1 MENIVKVETKNS
13 RNKRKIIVDKIVH
26 LLLFFLVAICASIII
41 VSVIFILIKGI
52 QPFVDNYGADG
63 EFVNQSLSSFFTNS
77 TWTYDG
83 NGGAMFLVLTTIYVV
98 ALSLIISVPT
108 SIFTAL
114 FIAKISPRGIK
125 DVIRT
130 AIDLLAAIP
139 SVIFGLFGKG
149 IINPFVYNIAEAL
162 GIQTFAGSSI
172 LSGALIIAVMSI
184 PTMTTLSIS
193 AINAVD
199 QSLINGSLALGAS
212 TAQTNMKIIIR
223 SAKSGIFA
231 GIILGIGRALG
242 EATAIQM
249 VIGNSANGLNF
260 YNIFSP
266 GSTIA
271 SAMLSGINEASGFGY
286 DIRFSLGIVLMA
298 VIVVTNLILNAIKN
312 YNRDKDGPVRKI
324 IKKIG
329 GLIKNG
335 KEKQEN

>member
-1 MENIVKVETKNS
+1 MESAVKTKNS
-13 RNKRKIIVDKIVH
+13 RNKRKIIVDKIIH
-26 LLLFFLVAICASIII
+26 LLLFFLVVICASIII
-41 VSVIFILIKGI
+41 VSVIFILIKGV
-52 QPFVDNYGADG
+52 QPFIYNYGTDAN
-63 EFVNQSLSSFFTNS
+63 FVNQDLASFFTNS
-77 TWTYDG
+77 RWTYDG
-83 NGGAMFLVLTTIYVV
+83 KGGAMFLVLTTVYVV

-114 FIAKISPRGIK
+114 FIAKISPNGVK
-125 DVIRT
+125 QVIRT

-149 IINPFVYNIAEAL
+149 IINPFVYGICEAL
-162 GIQTFAGSSI
+162 GIQSFAGSSI
-172 LSGALIIAVMSI
+172 LSGALIIAIMSI

-212 TAQTNMKIIIR
+212 TAQTNMKIIVK

-249 VIGNSANGLNF
+249 VIGNSSNGLNF
-260 YNIFSP
+260 WNIFAP

-286 DIRFSLGIVLMA
+286 DVRFSLGIVLMA
-298 VIVVTNLILNAIKN
+298 VIVITNLILNAIKN
-312 YNRDKDGPVRKI
+312 YNRDKDGTVRKF
-324 IKKIG
+324 IKKIREV
-329 GLIKNG
+329 LNKYERKKSN
-335 KEKQEN
+335 

>member
-1 MENIVKVETKNS
+1 MENLIKVKTKNS
-13 RNKRKIIVDKIVH
+13 RSKRKIIVDKIIH
-26 LLLFFLVAICASIII
+26 LLLFFLVVICASIII
-41 VSVIFILIKGI
+41 VSIIFILIKGI
-52 QPFVDNYGADG
+52 QPFVDNYGTDG
-63 EFVNQSLSSFFTNS
+63 EFINQDLASFFTNS
-77 TWTYDG
+77 TWTYNG
-83 NGGAMFLVLTTIYVV
+83 QGGAMFLVLTTIYVV

-125 DVIRT
+125 DVIRV

-149 IINPFVYNIAEAL
+149 IINPFVYTIAESL

-212 TAQTNMKIIIR
+212 NAQTNMKIIVR

-249 VIGNSANGLNF
+249 VIGNSTNGLYF
-260 YNIFSP
+260 YNIFQP

-298 VIVVTNLILNAIKN
+298 VIVITNLILNAIKN
-312 YNRDKDGPVRKI
+312 YNRDKEGPVRRF

-329 GLIKNG
+329 GLLKHER
-335 KEKQEN
+335 KESN